1 MGRIMQQSIAEQKDR
16 AQGVISVVEQKDG
29 SQGEVSVVEQK
40 DRAQG
45 AISVVLASGS
55 PRRREL
61 LAQLGLEFEV
71 CPARGEEITTKE
83 TPAEV
88 VKELAGQKAREVAS
102 LIKSYEAGH
111 PELVTPR
118 DILVLGADT
127 VVSCAAE
134 GGREVILGK
143 PKDEA
148 DAFRMLSLLSG
159 KTHSVYTG
167 VAVVLMDASGKAGEF
182 SFFEET
188 RVTIR
193 AMSEEEIRWYIAT
206 GEPMDKAGA
215 YGIQGKCAIFVDK
228 IEGDY
233 NNVVG
238 LPVAAVYREL
248 KKLGINLVLS

>member
-1 MGRIMQQSIAEQKDR
+1 MGQITQHAAEQKDGLR
-16 AQGVISVVEQKDG
+16 SALSVVEQKDG
-29 SQGEVSVVEQK
+29 LRSALSVVEQK
-40 DRAQG
+40 DGLRSAP
-45 AISVVLASGS
+45 SVVLASGS

-61 LAQLGLEFEV
+61 LAQIGLEFEV
-71 CPARGEEITTKE
+71 CPAKGEEITTKE
-83 TPAEV
+83 KPAEV
-88 VKELAGQKAREVAS
+88 VEELAQQKAREVAS
-102 LIKSYEAGH
+102 LLKSYEAAH
-111 PELVTPR
+111 RELVTPQ

-127 VVSCAAE
+127 VVSCVE
-134 GGREVILGK
+134 EETGREVILGK

-167 VAVVLMDASGKAGEF
+167 VAIVLMDASGKAGEF

-188 RVTIR
+188 KVTMR

-206 GEPMDKAGA
+206 GEPADKAGA
-215 YGIQGKCAIFVDK
+215 YGIQGKCAVFIDK

-248 KKLGINLVLS
+248 KKIGINLILS